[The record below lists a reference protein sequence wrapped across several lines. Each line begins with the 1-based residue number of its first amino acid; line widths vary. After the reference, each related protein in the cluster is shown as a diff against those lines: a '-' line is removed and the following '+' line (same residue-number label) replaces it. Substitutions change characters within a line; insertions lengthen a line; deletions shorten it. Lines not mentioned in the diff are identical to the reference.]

1 MAIRPAPQW
10 AGAKPAEESAH
21 DDSNP
26 GALLDAYREFRAK
39 KMFWIVLLLNV
50 VVIGSFSVVGVH
62 DGQLS
67 ILWFKPLPANR
78 FMPPC
83 TCIKPSF
90 STVIVGFWFTWVAT
104 LLALVSTAGIFPDF
118 LSSGSVDLFLA
129 RPISRLRLFFTKYL
143 AGLLFVTLQVG
154 VFTVLSFLVLGV
166 RAGLWQPG
174 LFIAI
179 PLVVLFFS
187 YLFGICAFL
196 GVWTRSTMAARD
208 AHAPG
213 VGDHLGDDFS
223 DRTFMSNDASQ
234 AVQMASLDDQIDAAQ
249 SALAKAIP
257 AAGAETPAGPAAD
270 RSHFQHRHPPPRR
283 PPKSSLPGCSTRSAI
298 FRIGKQAE
306 VPQAYTV
313 AENISF
319 GIKSIVPKTRE
330 TMDLLDRLLFSDQ
343 DLQEAAKAREQ
354 AAENPPNFRPAAK
367 GSCMRQAEVAL
378 QVQQAQRQRS
388 VGGSSARRC
397 SLKR

>member
-1 MAIRPAPQW
+1 MMTQTLAL
-10 AGAKPAEESAH
+10 
-21 DDSNP
+21 
-26 GALLDAYREFRAK
+26 LLDAYRELRAK

-78 FMPPC
+78 FMPAMYLYK
-83 TCIKPSF
+83 TLF

-196 GVWTRSTMAARD
+196 GVWTRSTMAALMLTLL
-208 AHAPG
+208 AWVIIWGA
-213 VGDHLGDDFS
+213 DFS

-249 SALAKAIP
+249 SALAKAQSQP
-257 AAGAETPAGPAAD
+257 LAPETPAGPATDSAAASTASAPSAQVTETQLA
-270 RSHFQHRHPPPRR
+270 RLQHTLSDLQDQR
-283 PPKSSLPGCSTRSAI
+283 
-298 FRIGKQAE
+298 KQAE

-354 AAENPPNFRPAAK
+354 AAENQPNFRPAAK
-367 GSCMRQAEVAL
+367 GSRMRQAEVAL
-378 QVQQAQRQRS
+378 QVQQAERQRS
-388 VGGSSARRC
+388 VWWIIGT
-397 SLKR
+397 SLLFEAVMLAVAVWIFCTRDF